1 MQARLAT
8 ILSLAALA
16 LTALAVVP
24 AVESVFGLDD
34 REAVASFGIE
44 GEGDI
49 PLPVTELATT
59 RG

>member
-1 MQARLAT
+1 MQARLVT

-16 LTALAVVP
+16 LTAVAGVP
-24 AVESVFGLDD
+24 AVQSVFGLDD

-49 PLPVTELATT
+49 PLPVTEP
-59 RG
+59 G